1 MWGYKLVI
9 LSKEGE
15 ELNTYISPFSLEKE
29 SAEEA
34 VRHAKMALRKLAMR
48 FIDFYFCKM
57 YLYSYDRDTEEL
69 KEVFFGYYD
78 AGINFLKEKE
88 YRALKNKLRKEGK

>member
-15 ELNTYISPFSLEKE
+15 ELNTYISPLSLEKE

-34 VRHAKMALRKLAMR
+34 VRHAKLALRKLAMS
-48 FIDFYFCKM
+48 FIDFDFCKV
-57 YLYSYDRDTEEL
+57 YLYNYNRDTEEL

-78 AGINFLKEKE
+78 AGINLLKEKE
-88 YRALKNKLRKEGK
+88 DGALENKLRKEGK